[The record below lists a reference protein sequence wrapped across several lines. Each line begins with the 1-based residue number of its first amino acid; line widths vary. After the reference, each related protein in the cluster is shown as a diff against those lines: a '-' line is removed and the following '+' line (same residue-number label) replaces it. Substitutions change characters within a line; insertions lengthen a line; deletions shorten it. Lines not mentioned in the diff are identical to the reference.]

1 MTPVVTDRE
10 RWIALGL
17 LVAVLLIAYG
27 VLIHPWWTVPM
38 REVSARIDLLQE
50 RNARLQAELAQA
62 PAVQRR
68 LQEAQQRLATRP
80 GFLPEA
86 TAELA
91 VAGLVQRLET
101 VVAQASPG
109 NRSCQIQNRSPLQ
122 NESGE
127 AYTRVAVQVRLRCG
141 TPELAAVLH
150 ALEAGT
156 PRLFVENLNILAQRF
171 FGGMEPNAS
180 SGGLDVS
187 FDLVGY
193 LRPAGAIV
201 DGATV
206 APAMSAAPMQSAP
219 PISAAPPAPVPTAV
233 PGPGPAV
240 MPGSDVNPAAPPPPS
255 GITGP
260 KMPPPG
266 PLPTPAPSATPQGTS
281 EPATPPSGGPGAP

>member
-1 MTPVVTDRE
+1 MTPVVTERE
-10 RWIALGL
+10 RWLALGL

-38 REVSARIDLLQE
+38 REVGARIDQLQE
-50 RNARLQAELAQA
+50 RDARLRAELAQA
-62 PAVQRR
+62 PAVQAR

-86 TAELA
+86 TPELA

-109 NRSCQIQNRSPLQ
+109 NRSCQISNRSPLQ

-171 FGGMEPNAS
+171 FGGEPNAS

-193 LRPAGAIV
+193 LRPAGAII
-201 DGATV
+201 DGAAA
-206 APAMSAAPMQSAP
+206 APVMSAAPQP
-219 PISAAPPAPVPTAV
+219 SAAMPPAAAPAPAPVPMTGPSSM
-233 PGPGPAV
+233 PGPGPAA
-240 MPGSDVNPAAPPPPS
+240 NPAEMAPAHS

-260 KMPPPG
+260 KMPPPA
-266 PLPTPAPSATPQGTS
+266 PLPTPATPQGAP
-281 EPATPPSGGPGAP
+281 EPATPPSGGPDAS

>member
-10 RWIALGL
+10 RWLALGL
-17 LVAVLLIAYG
+17 LVALLLIAYG

-38 REVSARIDLLQE
+38 REVGARIEQLQE
-50 RNARLQAELAQA
+50 RDARLRAELAQA

-80 GFLPEA
+80 GFLSEA
-86 TAELA
+86 TPELA

-101 VVAQASPG
+101 VVSQASPG
-109 NRSCQIQNRSPLQ
+109 NRSCQISNRSPLQ

-171 FGGMEPNAS
+171 FGGMDANNRD
-180 SGGLDVS
+180 GGLDVS

-193 LRPAGAIV
+193 LRPAGSMVEGMA
-201 DGATV
+201 V
-206 APAMSAAPMQSAP
+206 APVVMPVSTPPPAPMSAGPVVAPSAGPSVMPSSPPPNPADVAP
-219 PISAAPPAPVPTAV
+219 PPRSMITGPSLPPPAPLPVPTA
-233 PGPGPAV
+233 
-240 MPGSDVNPAAPPPPS
+240 
-255 GITGP
+255 
-260 KMPPPG
+260 
-266 PLPTPAPSATPQGTS
+266 PQGAPADS
-281 EPATPPSGGPGAP
+281 SNATPPSGGPGAP

>member
-10 RWIALGL
+10 RWLALGL
-17 LVAVLLIAYG
+17 LVAALLIAYG

-38 REVSARIDLLQE
+38 REVGARIEQLQE
-50 RNARLQAELAQA
+50 RDARLRAELAQA

-86 TAELA
+86 TPELA

-109 NRSCQIQNRSPLQ
+109 NRSCQISNRSPLQ

-127 AYTRVAVQVRLRCG
+127 TYTRVAVQVRLRCG

-171 FGGMEPNAS
+171 FGGMEANARD
-180 SGGLDVS
+180 GGLDVS

-201 DGATV
+201 DGAVSPSSAAMPVTTP
-206 APAMSAAPMQSAP
+206 APAPMSAGPVPAPAATTMP
-219 PISAAPPAPVPTAV
+219 PPNPADVAAPPRSMITGPSLPPPAPLPV
-233 PGPGPAV
+233 
-240 MPGSDVNPAAPPPPS
+240 PAAPQ
-255 GITGP
+255 GA
-260 KMPPPG
+260 
-266 PLPTPAPSATPQGTS
+266 PTPANPPD
-281 EPATPPSGGPGAP
+281 ATPPSGGPGAP